1 MKLGMGPRRLSRVCI
16 FTAALVVRNVAQG
29 NTDRHRSMV
38 VEGWRFRNEMEN
50 KRMEMELPILLV
62 SLMDEGLWPKK
73 IFNSQM
79 RKISA
84 LFALRYLSD
93 EGVEFWDTAQ
103 NILDYQGSQM
113 EMLFE
118 DADTPQKS
126 EYHRVQRGSLQNEP
140 VELPWLDVEQA
151 IFIGQPL
158 EPGVD
163 VFILLD
169 YRSNPADP
177 RVIVNVMQPD
187 PDNQLADPI
196 GRTQFWREV
205 APTFFE
211 FAERVLEVT
220 EDHKSQPTT
229 REKLWE
235 LIRRGEYD
243 GEQA

>member
-1 MKLGMGPRRLSRVCI
+1 
-16 FTAALVVRNVAQG
+16 
-29 NTDRHRSMV
+29 
-38 VEGWRFRNEMEN
+38 
-50 KRMEMELPILLV
+50 MEMELPTLLV
-62 SLMDEGLWPKK
+62 SLMDEGKWPKK

-79 RKISA
+79 REISA

-93 EGVEFWDTAQ
+93 EGVEFWATAQ
-103 NILDYQGSQM
+103 NILDYQSTYMG
-113 EMLFE
+113 MLCE
-118 DADTPQKS
+118 DADTPHKS
-126 EYHRVQRGSLQNEP
+126 EYYRVQRGSLQNEP

-163 VFILLD
+163 VWLLLD
-169 YRSNPADP
+169 YRDNPADP

-187 PDNQLADPI
+187 PDNQSADSI

-205 APTFFE
+205 APTFSE

-220 EDHKSQPTT
+220 EDHKSKPTA

-235 LIRRGEYD
+235 LIRMGKYGGD
-243 GEQA
+243 